1 MICCSINK
9 IKNEKEYIRV
19 ICGQSFKR
27 IKFKEENIDVGIASM
42 VKTVR

>member
-19 ICGQSFKR
+19 ICGQSLQ